1 MSIMA
6 PQVLAKEIVNKII
19 YENTPFSLAL
29 KQAFKRND
37 ISKEEK
43 AGISAIVGCVLR
55 HYLVMSH
62 VIQKQYP
69 ELESLGM
76 VALLIAFSNALF
88 IKKFDQEACN
98 MEANQYLK
106 EGDVKAEDFI
116 APYLEE
122 KKLVPEEI
130 EVGSFEFLSYRYN
143 TPVDIIKMW
152 NKQFGHISA
161 SKTLKANSK
170 PAPVVVRIDNNKIAD
185 EDFFNKYPEF
195 EAVEGV
201 AGVALFKGEGKF
213 KAHQVN
219 ENGDAAPLALAFKEM
234 LDEGDIDPL
243 RGLAIYA
250 EYPNDLLIDL
260 KSRQMNMAGVEYIAS
275 NLGVASS
282 VKNFL
287 NKNELKGV
295 NVYEAQ
301 ASSIITCLS
310 KPVHTFVVMP
320 DSSRFN
326 LLQLLPDYFLRF
338 DFQKLDELIANQKA
352 ALKEAAAQVESDGY
366 LLYFVDTLS
375 KKESI
380 NIVNEFLAE
389 NPEFTLIRDKLYFP
403 YKKYGGS
410 YYFAALKKAKK
421 ND

>member
-1 MSIMA
+1 MT
-6 PQVLAKEIVNKII
+6 PQVLAKDILNKII

-29 KQAFKRND
+29 KQAFKHND
-37 ISKEEK
+37 VSKEER
-43 AGISAIVGCVLR
+43 GNVSAMVGCVLR
-55 HYLVMSH
+55 HYLVMSN
-62 VIQKQYP
+62 VIKTQYP
-69 ELESLGM
+69 DMESLG
-76 VALLIAFSNALF
+76 VIALLIAFSNALF
-88 IKKFDQEACN
+88 IKKFDQEDCN
-98 MEANQYLK
+98 KEVEKYIK
-106 EGDVKAEDFI
+106 EGEVKVQDFI

-161 SKTLKANSK
+161 NKALRANSK
-170 PAPVVVRIDNNKIAD
+170 PAPTVVRIDNNVISD
-185 EDFFNKYPEF
+185 EDFFAKYADF
-195 EAVEGV
+195 EPIEGV
-201 AGVALFKGEGKF
+201 SGMALYKGENRF
-213 KAHQVN
+213 KNSEVS
-219 ENGDAAPLALAFKEM
+219 ENGIAIPLSLAFKEM

-243 RGLAIYA
+243 RGIAIYA
-250 EYPNDLLIDL
+250 EYANDLLIDL
-260 KSRQMNMAGVEYIAS
+260 KARKGGISGVEYIAA
-275 NLGVASS
+275 NLSTLTNT
-282 VKNFL
+282 KNFL
-287 NKNELKGV
+287 NKYSVKGV

-310 KPVHTFVVMP
+310 KPVHTFIVMP
-320 DSSRFN
+320 DSSRLN

-338 DFQKLDELIANQKA
+338 DMSKLDELIANQKA
-352 ALKEAAAQVESDGY
+352 ALKEAAAQVEEDGY
-366 LLYFVDTLS
+366 LLYLVDTLS

-380 NIVNEFLAE
+380 NIINEFLAE
-389 NPEFTLIRDKLYFP
+389 NKEFVLLRDKLYFP